1 MKKISDEDKAGLY
14 LTVIVH
20 LAVLVV
26 LLASGLGYSLTRE
39 NSFVLDFSHHEE
51 LERMQ
56 KEVARLKEEAEF
68 KEDVSRRLQQML
80 SDNGVSP
87 SGSASEIKN
96 VAVDRGALKDD
107 RGTDAEQLYKEAEE
121 LQSELARGYELPDAD
136 RAELPSPKA
145 SATDKASQQ
154 QSYSGPSV
162 ISYELEG
169 RKASKLPIPAYRC
182 MGAGQVKVLI
192 SVNPRGDVISA
203 KIDESASSEDRC
215 LRSFAV
221 RAARLSKFQIKTDAP
236 AKQSGNIVYEFI
248 AQ

>member
-39 NSFVLDFSHHEE
+39 NSFVLDFSRQEE
-51 LERMQ
+51 LESMQ
-56 KEVARLKEEAEF
+56 QELAKLKEEAEF

-80 SDNGVSP
+80 AENGVSA
-87 SGSASEIKN
+87 GSSDVKN

-107 RGTDAEQLYKEAEE
+107 RGTDAEQLYKEAEK

-145 SATDKASQQ
+145 SATDKPSGQ

-182 MGAGQVKVLI
+182 MGAGRVRVLI
-192 SVNPRGDVISA
+192 SVNPRGEVLSA

-221 RAARLSKFQIKTDAP
+221 RAARLSKFTIKTDAP
-236 AKQSGNIVYEFI
+236 ARQSGNIVYEFI